1 MKILIVEDDPQVRN
15 STAQILERAGY
26 DICQAEDGEIGLST
40 FREEKPDIVILDII
54 MPNKEGIEIIPELR
68 TIRPSS
74 KILAISGGGRSNAQ
88 DYLTLA
94 DVIGADA
101 TLAKPFER
109 VELLAIVTKLARAI
123 QKAH

>member
-1 MKILIVEDDPQVRN
+1 ML
-15 STAQILERAGY
+15 SRAGY
-26 DICQAEDGEIGLST
+26 EICEAEDGEIGLTT

-68 TIRPSS
+68 AINPQIR
-74 KILAISGGGRSNAQ
+74 ILAISGGGRSNAQ

-109 VELLAIVTKLARAI
+109 VELLTIVTKLARTVR
-123 QKAH
+123 